1 MLSVPDTHIFQVIK
15 TIKANIMLKV
25 IGFVNKKTNTPK
37 KSKTLKNTP
46 LKHPLNYTLLDLSI
60 LFLLNVKKFSGKSR
74 VELCDIKAIKIVTYK
89 KSG

>member
-37 KSKTLKNTP
+37 KKQNPKKYTIKTP
-46 LKHPLNYTLLDLSI
+46 SFYLNYTLLDLSI
-60 LFLLNVKKFSGKSR
+60 LFLLNVKKFWGKSP
-74 VELCDIKAIKIVTYK
+74 VEL
-89 KSG
+89 